1 MSKLTGTEIKI
12 AILNKDIK
20 IKNHKQEAIGT
31 ESIDLHLGYH
41 LVEVIPNDGKFIDP
55 KKPQLTKEV
64 YLHEV
69 GQSSELYYK
78 LYPGKLYLA
87 STIEEVGSEV
97 YHCGLHDKSSC
108 ARIGISTH
116 KNSGFGDCGFYAS
129 WTLEIKVD
137 YPTKLY
143 VGMAICQMSFE
154 TLIGEKT
161 MYYDRPS
168 SKYMNQEGPTKSKI
182 DLNFNATKETT

>member
-12 AILNKDIK
+12 AILNGDIK
-20 IKNHKQEAIGT
+20 ITNHKEEAIGT
-31 ESIDLHLGYH
+31 ESIDLHLDYH

-69 GQSSELYYK
+69 GQNSELYYK

-87 STIEEVGSEV
+87 STVEEVGSEV
-97 YHCGLHDKSSC
+97 YHCELHDKSSC
-108 ARIGISTH
+108 ARIGVSTH
-116 KNSGFGDCGFYAS
+116 MHSGFGDTGFYAS

-154 TLIGEKT
+154 TLIGERT

-182 DLNFNATKETT
+182 NLNFNATKETT